1 MILCLFFIRYSGNI
15 LKFAKKIRNYSEIR
29 KYSEMNIPIHQMKTF
44 AQLVLRHGTLLKIFS
59 NIGKPTFSYISSIIS
74 KGATSTYQLPLHT
87 TNSLRVHSL
96 P

>member
-1 MILCLFFIRYSGNI
+1 MILCLFCVRIRYSENI

-29 KYSEMNIPIHQMKTF
+29 KYSEMNIHQMKTF
-44 AQLVLRHGTLLKIFS
+44 AQLVLIS